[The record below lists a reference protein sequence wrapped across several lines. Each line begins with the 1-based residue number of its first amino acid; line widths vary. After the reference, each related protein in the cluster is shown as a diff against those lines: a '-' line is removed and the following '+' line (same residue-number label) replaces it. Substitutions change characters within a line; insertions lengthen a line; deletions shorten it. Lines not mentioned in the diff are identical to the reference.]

1 MQCLVLLYR
10 VWMIIYRSKI
20 TKLAFVNREVSRKCT
35 SQFSENRSQ
44 QLFVY
49 LTNETTSCSLSTSVF
64 KKVINLKILKI
75 RRNRMGLKIT
85 TIESKSS
92 CSIAL
97 VSGMILSPPV
107 SSAVNVI
114 YINKR
119 FRFQSKRESSPW
131 CRNFKLD

>member
-1 MQCLVLLYR
+1 
-10 VWMIIYRSKI
+10 
-20 TKLAFVNREVSRKCT
+20 
-35 SQFSENRSQ
+35 
-44 QLFVY
+44 
-49 LTNETTSCSLSTSVF
+49 
-64 KKVINLKILKI
+64 
-75 RRNRMGLKIT
+75 MGLKIT